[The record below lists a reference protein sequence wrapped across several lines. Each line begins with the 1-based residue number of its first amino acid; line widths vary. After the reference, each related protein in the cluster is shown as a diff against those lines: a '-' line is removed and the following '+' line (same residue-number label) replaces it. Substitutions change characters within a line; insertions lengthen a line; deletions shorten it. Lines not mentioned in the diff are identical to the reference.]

1 MEEVGQRA
9 RHILQKD
16 ACGLALSNHAEEV
29 GDEVAGVAVAS
40 AFSGHGESL
49 AGWPPE
55 DEVHAPAPSGAV
67 EGAEVGPDRGTIQ
80 PSVLSTPKEHVLAE
94 RVDLAVGERLVGVA
108 EREPEPEIDAAE
120 PRREREAMDHRFAR
134 RANRARDG

>member
-1 MEEVGQRA
+1 MKLVRQAA

-29 GDEVAGVAVAS
+29 GDEVAGVALAPP
-40 AFSGHGESL
+40 L
-49 AGWPPE
+49 AGDGE
-55 DEVHAPAPSGAV
+55 GLAGRAAVDEVDPSSPRDAV

-94 RVDLAVGERLVGVA
+94 RVDLAVGERLVVRPVDEL
-108 EREPEPEIDAAE
+108 EREVDPAE
-120 PRREREAMDHRFAR
+120 PRRE
-134 RANRARDG
+134 